1 MAAIRLPGSANM
13 AESNFTPPTN
23 GAQSAGRH
31 NHRAPPSDES
41 YEHED
46 LTIQNPKDAHSSD
59 QMGRTFSARARDQS
73 ENKSNYLIRKPVPSS
88 TEELLES
95 TMPRGLPSN
104 PDPKAMPEIQVSSPP
119 PGVSPSPARSQTTR
133 SGSANDSRR
142 DWASDRSPLQKLE
155 VTLTGISKEEKR
167 ARVQE
172 AEIKARE
179 RIARKKAQQEK
190 AALAVADAH
199 APSLEA
205 GKSNGRDDIPSDHGM
220 RNGHADV
227 SSQRKSGNTAVRHSR
242 TDSRNPQCPAVRRP
256 EDARLAQV
264 QAAIP
269 PSAQMGNVPKRPV
282 TVTGPAQ
289 AGAGP
294 KITHS
299 RSMSQAGPQPTQA
312 PSALKAERIN
322 DLSLA
327 PLAPQDSSESQ
338 SKPKNVSFDVPP
350 STPPP
355 IFEWRGAQPAQLR
368 ASDFDFQTLD
378 INRSKAWWEGGDNK
392 DRRKSRALPKNYRT
406 PAQKLTGKKC
416 PGLPNYHVCQCP
428 VERTR

>member
-1 MAAIRLPGSANM
+1 MAAITLPGSANM
-13 AESNFTPPTN
+13 ASNFNPPN
-23 GAQSAGRH
+23 GAQRAGRH
-31 NHRAPPSDES
+31 HRAPPSDES
-41 YEHED
+41 YEHDEHED
-46 LTIQNPKDAHSSD
+46 STIQNPNAHSSG
-59 QMGRTFSARARDQS
+59 QMGRSFSARARDQS
-73 ENKSNYLIRKPVPSS
+73 ENKSNYSARKPVPSS
-88 TEELLES
+88 TEELLEES
-95 TMPRGLPSN
+95 TTRGLPSN
-104 PDPKAMPEIQVSSPP
+104 SDPSEPRTMPEIQVSSPP
-119 PGVSPSPARSQTTR
+119 PALGVSPSPARSQTTR
-133 SGSANDSRR
+133 SGSANGSRR

-190 AALAVADAH
+190 AALAAAEVH
-199 APSLEA
+199 APPLEA
-205 GKSNGRDDIPSDHGM
+205 GKSNGRDDTPTDHSM

-242 TDSRNPQCPAVRRP
+242 TDSRNPQYPAIRRP
-256 EDARLAQV
+256 EDARFAQV

-269 PSAQMGNVPKRPV
+269 PSAQTGNVPKRSV
-282 TVTGPAQ
+282 TVSGPAQ
-289 AGAGP
+289 ASAGP

-312 PSALKAERIN
+312 PSALKADRIN

-327 PLAPQDSSESQ
+327 PLAPQDSAESQ

-350 STPPP
+350 PTPPP

-392 DRRKSRALPKNYRT
+392 DRRKSRALPKTYRT

-416 PGLPNYHVCQCP
+416 PGLSNCHACP
-428 VERTR
+428 KA